1 MVNPKSELYEKHP
14 DWVIGQPNRPLDL
27 SRNQLILDLS
37 NPKVQDFVFGVIDKT
52 LSENPG
58 IAYIK
63 WDCNRFV
70 TNSGSYFLSPRNSL
84 IFGSVMCGD
93 YSRFSIGYVPNIK
106 MFL

>member
-70 TNSGSYFLSPRNSL
+70 TNSGSYFLSPEKQSHL
-84 IFGSVMCGD
+84 W
-93 YSRFSIGYVPNIK
+93 IGYVRGII
-106 MFL
+106 LGSR